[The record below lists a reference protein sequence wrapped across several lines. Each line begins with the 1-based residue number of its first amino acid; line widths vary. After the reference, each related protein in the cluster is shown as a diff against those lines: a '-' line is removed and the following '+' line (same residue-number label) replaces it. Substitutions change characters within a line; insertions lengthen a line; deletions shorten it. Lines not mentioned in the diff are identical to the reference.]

1 MSIEYKELTTIQD
14 FDQCIELQ
22 RSIFGLTDFEL
33 ISPLFLKL
41 IFRNNPP
48 IGISL
53 GMFLVSQFE
62 KELVGFI
69 IGFATFIENSIYV
82 TLGGIKTEH
91 QRKGYGYNLFLKFR
105 EFSLEKQIG
114 CMYCIFDPLESHLSR
129 LYFSSLGFIGIKY
142 EEEAYILSN
151 IDTKKYVPADSLLIR
166 WDFKSESTLK
176 KLSGFKTPVT
186 QELLQNIPIATDIY
200 MPESP
205 NILVEIPGNFIQMKN
220 DDIESAR
227 KWREST
233 RNIFAE
239 YINNRHYIVSDCY
252 SFNQEDTRKTY
263 YLLEEKQ

>member
-1 MSIEYKELTTIQD
+1 MSIEYKEITTHQD

-22 RSIFGLTDFEL
+22 RSIFGLTDTDL

-41 IFRNNPP
+41 VSRNNPP
-48 IGISL
+48 VGISL
-53 GMFLVSQFE
+53 GVFLESND
-62 KELVGFI
+62 KSELIGFI
-69 IGFATFIENSIYV
+69 LGIATFIESSIY
-82 TLGGIKTEH
+82 TLSLGIRQDH
-91 QRKGYGYNLFLKFR
+91 QNKIFGYKLLLKYR
-105 EFSLEKQIG
+105 EIALSKKVLYMFG
-114 CMYCIFDPLESHLSR
+114 IFDPLESHLSR